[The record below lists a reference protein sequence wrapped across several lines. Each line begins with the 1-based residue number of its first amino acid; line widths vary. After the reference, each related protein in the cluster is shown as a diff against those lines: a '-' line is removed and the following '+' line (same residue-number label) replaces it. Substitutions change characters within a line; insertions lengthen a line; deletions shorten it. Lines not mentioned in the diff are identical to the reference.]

1 MDASPLR
8 AAGKQPSPPSTP
20 RVEQGSALAG
30 WQEAQEAQEA
40 AVQGSLPPAASSFC
54 VALTRLPEEPGWT
67 PHSSYQ
73 WPRHNAAKTGA
84 HGPGMAPPQSQRL
97 PNLIGVDPARDIKTN
112 PGQRPQE
119 QQLHILPSLPHTS
132 SHSII
137 PSQRLNSC
145 QEG

>member
-1 MDASPLR
+1 MEEGTSPKDMTGPHEGLCLAGHDWLGE
-8 AAGKQPSPPSTP
+8 AAGS
-20 RVEQGSALAG
+20 
-30 WQEAQEAQEA
+30 
-40 AVQGSLPPAASSFC
+40 
-54 VALTRLPEEPGWT
+54 EEPGWT

-97 PNLIGVDPARDIKTN
+97 HNLIGVDPARDTQTN
-112 PGQRPQE
+112 PGHRPQE

-132 SHSII
+132 SHSIV

-145 QEG
+145 PEG